1 MELLIVAE
9 YRDILNR
16 RAFAQLVAIDFDF
29 CFAVWIIEER
39 LFALGVVVF
48 ALVGFS
54 YAPWALDN

>member
-29 CFAVWIIEER
+29 CFAV
-39 LFALGVVVF
+39 
-48 ALVGFS
+48 
-54 YAPWALDN
+54 